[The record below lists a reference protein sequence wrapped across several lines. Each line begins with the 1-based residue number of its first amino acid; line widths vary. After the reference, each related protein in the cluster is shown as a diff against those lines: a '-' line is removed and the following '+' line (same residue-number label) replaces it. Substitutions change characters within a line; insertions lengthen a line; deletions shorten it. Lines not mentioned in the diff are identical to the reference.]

1 MSPKA
6 LGLSEV
12 KEDLFLYTFGF
23 WVGEPGSAEVGELLV
38 DQSCPG
44 LQQLLLGQGLWWLPG
59 EGGGVPTILLGFS
72 VPPSRGLTA
81 LVLYW
86 AGTGPPKPRS
96 LSALSLETQ
105 KRVNTGSWT
114 AQSQAGHGRG
124 GKRPRKHVGL
134 VQARTDKPA
143 TVTISEVENMGLSE
157 QEKAPASWLRGTPRG
172 EATCPN

>member
-1 MSPKA
+1 MQRSA
-6 LGLSEV
+6 SCSWIRAV
-12 KEDLFLYTFGF
+12 Q
-23 WVGEPGSAEVGELLV
+23 GSS
-38 DQSCPG
+38 SCYWG
-44 LQQLLLGQGLWWLPG
+44 RVC
-59 EGGGVPTILLGFS
+59 GGSLEKGVGVPTILLGFS

-86 AGTGPPKPRS
+86 AGTGPPEPRS

-105 KRVNTGSWT
+105 KRVNTGNWT

-124 GKRPRKHVGL
+124 GKRPRNHVGL

-143 TVTISEVENMGLSE
+143 TVTISEVENLGLSE
-157 QEKAPASWLRGTPRG
+157 QEKAPASWLRGTRRG

>member
-1 MSPKA
+1 MQRSA
-6 LGLSEV
+6 SCSWIRAV
-12 KEDLFLYTFGF
+12 Q
-23 WVGEPGSAEVGELLV
+23 GSS
-38 DQSCPG
+38 SCYWG
-44 LQQLLLGQGLWWLPG
+44 RVC
-59 EGGGVPTILLGFS
+59 GGSLEKGVGVPTILLGFS

-86 AGTGPPKPRS
+86 AGTGPPEPRS

-105 KRVNTGSWT
+105 KRVNTGTWT

-124 GKRPRKHVGL
+124 GKRPRNHVGL

-143 TVTISEVENMGLSE
+143 TVTISEVENLGLSE
-157 QEKAPASWLRGTPRG
+157 QEKAPASWLRGTRRG